1 MQLWR
6 LCLLSKV
13 CIEHIGRSM
22 AQHAQGHCS
31 TAADGQS
38 LVGGRKADQIVARED
53 PQDRPSKKVLDQ
65 RMDLQ
70 TFLAMLLNRL
80 MRRSCSR

>member
-53 PQDRPSKKVLDQ
+53 RPSKKVLDQ

-70 TFLAMLLNRL
+70 TFLATLLNRL

>member
-1 MQLWR
+1 M
-6 LCLLSKV
+6 LSKV

-38 LVGGRKADQIVARED
+38 LVGGRKADQIVAGLGSAHGSPDVLGNAAEQID
-53 PQDRPSKKVLDQ
+53 EEKLLKVTVH
-65 RMDLQ
+65 Q
-70 TFLAMLLNRL
+70 TALKGA
-80 MRRSCSR
+80 S